1 MKHSKNNYN
10 WLIAAVTAAMA
21 ASLVGCVAP
30 PTRQQDVAT
39 AASSRIST
47 TPQRNVTD
55 FTDGLRCMD
64 ETFLRYG
71 TRDVSVIM
79 EDLSDSTK
87 KVSVGTRDM
96 MISAISDMTRRSRA
110 IQLITFGQDANNVVA
125 FLSNAKQRSPFGAV
139 PQFSIRGSVSQL
151 DESVLR
157 RQSDLGLAL
166 EPFLS
171 AGTSKSRQFNVLGFD
186 VSMVQTSN
194 LALLSG
200 VSSKNIVVISKEG
213 EALDSQAT
221 ISKIGINF
229 STSFQRTDGTAQ
241 ALRNMVEMS
250 AIELF
255 GRLLKLPYWTCLGAG
270 ADNADV
276 KREMEDWFIGMERG
290 GELVPYFQEQ
300 LRNRGFFDGPIDG
313 QISPGLRQAIA
324 AYRRASGFSEVDFVD
339 LAFFSDF
346 LHRPFPPP
354 PARPF
359 VTDAVPLVQQ
369 AAVALPTDP
378 PLAAAAAPSAA
389 SPPAAAAAV
398 VAGESRR
405 SGPSV
410 PGPAGVPAATERRL
424 TLIPIKERFAAGEA
438 VGFHVIPSMSGY
450 LYCYHQDATGTIR
463 RIFPNRFT
471 RDPRVTANRALSLP
485 GRAPMELRAAA
496 AGIETVG
503 CFTTANEIYSSLP
516 AALRWGDFDPLK
528 LQSFDEVAAVF
539 TPITKGVLARSE
551 FKIISR

>member
-1 MKHSKNNYN
+1 MNHLLRKNC
-10 WLIAAVTAAMA
+10 LILVLAAALA
-21 ASLVGCVAP
+21 GCAAP
-30 PTRQQDVAT
+30 PSREQDVAA

-47 TPQRNVTD
+47 TPQRNITD

-125 FLSNAKQRSPFGAV
+125 FLANAKQRGPFGAV
-139 PQFSIRGSVSQL
+139 PQFNIRGSVSQL
-151 DESVLR
+151 DEGVLR

-171 AGTSKSRQFNVLGFD
+171 AGASKSRQFNVLGFD

-194 LALLSG
+194 LALLPG
-200 VSSKNIVVISKEG
+200 VSSKNIVVIAKEG
-213 EALDSQAT
+213 DALDSQAT
-221 ISKIGINF
+221 ITKVGINF
-229 STSFQRTDGTAQ
+229 STNFQRTDGTAQ

-255 GRLLKLPYWTCLGAG
+255 GRLQKLPYWTCLGVG
-270 ADNADV
+270 PDNPDI

-300 LRNRGFFDGPIDG
+300 LRNRGYFDGPVDG
-313 QISPGLRQAIA
+313 QISPGLRDAIK

-359 VTDAVPLVQQ
+359 VADTVPPVQQ
-369 AAVALPTDP
+369 AEVTLPP
-378 PLAAAAAPSAA
+378 PAPPAPAKSAAASAGAGKKPAPTNPAPAQVASAD
-389 SPPAAAAAV
+389 
-398 VAGESRR
+398 
-405 SGPSV
+405 
-410 PGPAGVPAATERRL
+410 RRL
-424 TLIPIKERFAAGEA
+424 QLLPIKDSFAPGET
-438 VGFHVIPSMSGY
+438 VGFHVIPSTSGY
-450 LYCYHQDATGTIR
+450 LYCYHQDAGGTIR

-471 RDPRVTANRALSLP
+471 RDPRVTANRALTLP

-496 AGIETVG
+496 AGNEGVG
-503 CFTTANEIYSSLP
+503 CFTTPNEIYSSLP

-528 LQSFDEVAAVF
+528 LKSFDEVAAVF
-539 TPITKGVLARSE
+539 TPITKGNLVRAE
-551 FKIISR
+551 FRIVTR

>member
-1 MKHSKNNYN
+1 MNPTFKQHG
-10 WLIAAVTAAMA
+10 LIAALTLA
-21 ASLVGCVAP
+21 LVGCAAP
-30 PTRQQDVAT
+30 PSREQDVAAT
-39 AASSRIST
+39 ASSRIST

-125 FLSNAKQRSPFGAV
+125 FLANAKQRGPFGVV
-139 PQFSIRGSVSQL
+139 PQFNIRGSVSQL
-151 DESVLR
+151 DEGVLR

-171 AGTSKSRQFNVLGFD
+171 AGASKSRQFNVLGFD

-194 LALLSG
+194 LALLPG
-200 VSSKNIVVISKEG
+200 VSSKNIVVIAKEG
-213 EALDSQAT
+213 DALDSQAT
-221 ISKIGINF
+221 ITKVGINF

-255 GRLLKLPYWTCLGAG
+255 GRLQKLPYWTCLGVG
-270 ADNADV
+270 PDNPDI

-300 LRNRGFFDGPIDG
+300 LRNRGFYDGPVDG
-313 QISPGLRQAIA
+313 QITPGLREAIK

-354 PARPF
+354 PAKPF
-359 VTDAVPLVQQ
+359 VADTVPPVQQ
-369 AAVALPTDP
+369 AEVALPP
-378 PLAAAAAPSAA
+378 PPPPSPSAA
-389 SPPAAAAAV
+389 AQSAVASAVAANKPAPSTVAAPVAA
-398 VAGESRR
+398 GD
-405 SGPSV
+405 
-410 PGPAGVPAATERRL
+410 RRL
-424 TLIPIKERFAAGEA
+424 QLLPIKDSFAPGET
-438 VGFHVIPSMSGY
+438 VGFHVIPSTSGY
-450 LYCYHQDATGTIR
+450 LYCYHQDAGGTIR
-463 RIFPNRFT
+463 RIFPNRYT
-471 RDPRVTANRALSLP
+471 RDPRVTANRALTLP

-496 AGIETVG
+496 AGNEGVG
-503 CFTTANEIYSSLP
+503 CFTTPNEIYNALP
-516 AALRWGDFDPLK
+516 AALRWGDFDPLRLK
-528 LQSFDEVAAVF
+528 SFDEVAAVF
-539 TPITKGVLARSE
+539 TPITKGKLARAE
-551 FKIISR
+551 FRIVTR

>member
-1 MKHSKNNYN
+1 MRPNFKQHG
-10 WLIAAVTAAMA
+10 LIAALTLA
-21 ASLVGCVAP
+21 LVGCAAP
-30 PTRQQDVAT
+30 PSRQQDVAT

-71 TRDVSVIM
+71 TRDVTVIM

-87 KVSVGTRDM
+87 KVSAGTRDM

-110 IQLITFGQDANNVVA
+110 IQLNTFGQDANNVVA
-125 FLSNAKQRSPFGAV
+125 FLANAKQRGPFGAV
-139 PQFSIRGSVSQL
+139 PQYNIRGSVSQL

-166 EPFLS
+166 EPLLS
-171 AGTSKSRQFNVLGFD
+171 AGASRSRQFNVLGFD

-194 LALLSG
+194 LTLLPG
-200 VSSKNIVVISKEG
+200 VSSKNIVVIAKEG
-213 EALDSQAT
+213 DALDSQAT
-221 ISKIGINF
+221 INKIGINF

-255 GRLLKLPYWTCLGAG
+255 GRLQKLPYWTCLGVG
-270 ADNADV
+270 PDNADI

-300 LRNRGFFDGPIDG
+300 LRNRGFYDGPVDG
-313 QISPGLRQAIA
+313 QISTGLRDAIK

-354 PARPF
+354 PAKPF
-359 VTDAVPLVQQ
+359 VADVVPLVQQ
-369 AAVALPTDP
+369 AEVALPP
-378 PLAAAAAPSAA
+378 V
-389 SPPAAAAAV
+389 PPAAPVKSAATAAV
-398 VAGESRR
+398 AGKKTTPDPVAPQVA
-405 SGPSV
+405 SGD
-410 PGPAGVPAATERRL
+410 RRL
-424 TLIPIKERFAAGEA
+424 LLLPIKESFAVGEA
-438 VGFHVIPSMSGY
+438 VGFHVIPSTSGY
-450 LYCYHQDATGTIR
+450 LYCYHQDTGGAIR

-471 RDPRVTANRALSLP
+471 RDPRVTANRALTLP
-485 GRAPMELRAAA
+485 GRAAMELRASGGGQESVA
-496 AGIETVG
+496 
-503 CFTTANEIYSSLP
+503 CFTTPNEIYNSLP
-516 AALRWGDFDPLK
+516 AALRWGDFDPLR

-539 TPITKGVLARSE
+539 TPITKGRLARAE
-551 FKIISR
+551 FRIVTR

>member
-1 MKHSKNNYN
+1 MKHTHKNNH
-10 WLIAAVTAAMA
+10 WLITAALA
-21 ASLVGCVAP
+21 AALVGCAAP
-30 PTRQQDVAT
+30 IPPSRQQDVAT
-39 AASSRIST
+39 AANSRIST

-79 EDLSDSTK
+79 EDLTDATK

-110 IQLITFGQDANNVVA
+110 VQLITFGQDANNVVA
-125 FLSNAKQRSPFGAV
+125 FLANAKQRSPFGAV

-171 AGTSKSRQFNVLGFD
+171 AGASKSRQFNVLGFD

-213 EALDSQAT
+213 DALDSQAT

-255 GRLLKLPYWTCLGAG
+255 GRLQKLPYWTCLGAG
-270 ADNADV
+270 PDNADI

-313 QISPGLRQAIA
+313 QISPGLRQAIS

-354 PARPF
+354 PAKPF
-359 VTDAVPLVQQ
+359 VADVVPLAQQ
-369 AAVALPTDP
+369 AAVVLPPAVPAP
-378 PLAAAAAPSAA
+378 PPPATAGAAKKPPASPSAA
-389 SPPAAAAAV
+389 V
-398 VAGESRR
+398 
-405 SGPSV
+405 
-410 PGPAGVPAATERRL
+410 AATDRRL
-424 TLIPIKERFAAGEA
+424 TLIPVKERFAAGEA

-471 RDPRVTANRALSLP
+471 RDPRVIANRALTLP
-485 GRAPMELRAAA
+485 GSAQLELRAAG
-496 AGIETVG
+496 AGNEAVG
-503 CFTTANEIYSSLP
+503 CFTTPNEIYSALP
-516 AALRWGDFDPLK
+516 AALRWGDFDPLR

-539 TPITKGVLARSE
+539 TPITKGNLARSE
-551 FKIISR
+551 FKIVTR

>member
-1 MKHSKNNYN
+1 MKCPAPKKS
-10 WLIAAVTAAMA
+10 LLAA
-21 ASLVGCVAP
+21 LVVALAGCAAP
-30 PTRQQDVAT
+30 PSREQDVA
-39 AASSRIST
+39 AASSSRIST

-96 MISAISDMTRRSRA
+96 MISAISDMTRRSRS

-125 FLSNAKQRSPFGAV
+125 FLANAKQRGPFGAV
-139 PQFSIRGSVSQL
+139 PQYNIRGSVSQL
-151 DESVLR
+151 DEGVLR

-171 AGTSKSRQFNVLGFD
+171 AGASKSRQFNVLGFD

-194 LALLSG
+194 LALLPG
-200 VSSKNIVVISKEG
+200 VSSKNIVVIAKEG
-213 EALDSQAT
+213 DALDSQAT
-221 ISKIGINF
+221 IRKIGINF
-229 STSFQRTDGTAQ
+229 STNFQRTDGTAQ

-255 GRLLKLPYWTCLGAG
+255 GRLQKLPYWTCLGVG
-270 ADNADV
+270 PDNADIR
-276 KREMEDWFIGMERG
+276 REMEDWFIGMERG

-300 LRNRGFFDGPIDG
+300 LRNRGYYDGPVDG
-313 QISPGLRQAIA
+313 QISTGLRQAIA

-354 PARPF
+354 PAKPF
-359 VTDAVPLVQQ
+359 VADAVPLAQQ
-369 AAVALPTDP
+369 APVELPVPVAPANAVPAPPVADAGAAKKPSAVAVP
-378 PLAAAAAPSAA
+378 P
-389 SPPAAAAAV
+389 
-398 VAGESRR
+398 G
-405 SGPSV
+405 
-410 PGPAGVPAATERRL
+410 ERRL
-424 TLIPIKERFAAGEA
+424 VLMPTKDAFAPGEA
-438 VGFHVIPSMSGY
+438 VGFHVIPAMNGY
-450 LYCYHQDATGTIR
+450 LYCYHQDATGTLR

-471 RDPRVTANRALSLP
+471 RDPRVVAHRAMTLP
-485 GRAPMELRAAA
+485 GRAPLELRAG
-496 AGIETVG
+496 AGNPEAVG
-503 CFTTANEIYSSLP
+503 CFTAPNEIYSSAP

-528 LQSFDEVAAVF
+528 LKSFDEVAAVF
-539 TPITKGVLARSE
+539 TPITKGKLDRAQFQIVTR
-551 FKIISR
+551 

>member
-1 MKHSKNNYN
+1 MKHLPPKTH
-10 WLIAAVTAAMA
+10 WLIAALAAA
-21 ASLVGCVAP
+21 LAGCAAP
-30 PTRQQDVAT
+30 PSRQQDVAS

-47 TPQRNVTD
+47 APQRNVTD

-79 EDLSDSTK
+79 EDLADSTK

-125 FLSNAKQRSPFGAV
+125 FLANAKQRSPFGVV
-139 PQFSIRGSVSQL
+139 PQFNIRGSVSQL
-151 DESVLR
+151 DEGVLR

-171 AGTSKSRQFNVLGFD
+171 AGASKSRQFNVLGFD

-194 LALLSG
+194 LALLPG
-200 VSSKNIVVISKEG
+200 VSSKNIVVIAKEG
-213 EALDSQAT
+213 DALDSQAT
-221 ISKIGINF
+221 IRKIGINF

-255 GRLLKLPYWTCLGAG
+255 GRLQKLPYWTCLGVG
-270 ADNADV
+270 PDNADI

-300 LRNRGFFDGPIDG
+300 LRNRGFYDGPVDG
-313 QISPGLRQAIA
+313 QIPPGLRQAIS

-354 PARPF
+354 PAKPF
-359 VTDAVPLVQQ
+359 LADTVPPVQQ
-369 AAVALPTDP
+369 SEVALPPAPSP
-378 PLAAAAAPSAA
+378 PSAVAKTAAASASA
-389 SPPAAAAAV
+389 DNKPVSSIAAV
-398 VAGESRR
+398 PVA
-405 SGPSV
+405 
-410 PGPAGVPAATERRL
+410 AGDRRL
-424 TLIPIKERFAAGEA
+424 QLLPIKDSFAPGEA

-450 LYCYHQDATGTIR
+450 LYCYHQDAAGTIR
-463 RIFPNRFT
+463 RIFPNRYT
-471 RDPRVTANRALSLP
+471 RDPRVTANRALTLP
-485 GRAPMELRAAA
+485 GRAPLELRAAA
-496 AGIETVG
+496 AGSERVG
-503 CFTTANEIYSSLP
+503 CFTTPNEIYSSLP
-516 AALRWGDFDPLK
+516 AALRWGDFDPLRLK
-528 LQSFDEVAAVF
+528 SFDEVAVVF
-539 TPITKGVLARSE
+539 TPITKGQLARSE
-551 FKIISR
+551 FKIITR

>member
-1 MKHSKNNYN
+1 MKPFKNHHNR
-10 WLIAAVTAAMA
+10 LIAAVTVAMA
-21 ASLVGCVAP
+21 ASLVGCAAP
-30 PTRQQDVAT
+30 PSRQQDVA
-39 AASSRIST
+39 AASSSRIST
-47 TPQRNVTD
+47 TPQRNVTN

-79 EDLSDSTK
+79 EDLSDLTK

-96 MISAISDMTRRSRA
+96 MISGISDMTRRSRA

-125 FLSNAKQRSPFGAV
+125 FLANAKQRSPFGVV
-139 PQFSIRGSVSQL
+139 PQFNIRGSVSQL
-151 DESVLR
+151 DEGVLR

-194 LALLSG
+194 LALLPG

-213 EALDSQAT
+213 DALDSQAT

-276 KREMEDWFIGMERG
+276 KREIEDWFIGMERG

-369 AAVALPTDP
+369 AAISL
-378 PLAAAAAPSAA
+378 PSA
-389 SPPAAAAAV
+389 PPAAAAAASPPSAAALV
-398 VAGESRR
+398 VAGKLGR
-405 SGPSV
+405 SEPSATV
-410 PGPAGVPAATERRL
+410 PAGVPASTERRL
-424 TLIPIKERFAAGEA
+424 TLIPIKERFAAGDT

-463 RIFPNRFT
+463 RIFPNRYT

-485 GRAPMELRAAA
+485 GRTPMELRAAA
-496 AGIETVG
+496 AGNESVG

-539 TPITKGVLARSE
+539 TPITKGALARSE
-551 FKIISR
+551 FKIVTR